1 MRCRF
6 LLMVAPLLFGLVLPA
21 RAASLQRIGHTTLI
35 PRHNTLLD
43 TNGVPLPDDRGMY
56 TAFIDP
62 TNGYAYFVGSYMF
75 KLDIMGNLPVQVGP
89 ALFTGQFTES
99 AIDSAA
105 GYAYGARTSLNRYAL
120 GVGTNPVSN
129 AGSITL
135 AAGSA
140 ASIVIDDS
148 DPNPSNHYG
157 YVLCTV
163 SGNPAKIAKVALS
176 TLTELGS
183 VTLNTNE
190 TSFWFGRIDTQKGY
204 AYFATL
210 PGLAPTI
217 PQVVK
222 IKLTPGTNA
231 PVRIGAVSLDTVGDN
246 VDGGSIDTL
255 HGYAYY
261 GTYDSDTNL
270 PGKVYKLKLGDGD
283 VAPTLVGSINLHPGE
298 GRLAAS
304 VIDPLGGYVYFAD
317 DNSYP
322 GRIYQF
328 SLNGTN
334 LPVEIGYLQLQEG
347 TSNTT
352 PPNGVTTNNTTANAD
367 GILPFGE
374 VFFRSAV
381 FDPVRGFAYFGQ
393 DSRPNQVVKVQ
404 LERDLAVITSMA
416 KLPDGTFQLVY
427 TNIPYG
433 TNTVLT
439 STDMTVPLTNWTA
452 LGSGTEVSPGQ
463 FQFIDP
469 QATNIPQRFYRIS
482 SP

>member
-1 MRCRF
+1 
-6 LLMVAPLLFGLVLPA
+6 MVASLVFGLALPA
-21 RAASLQRIGHTTLI
+21 HAVSLQRIGHTTLV

-43 TNGVPLPDDRGMY
+43 TNGVPLPDDKGMY

-62 TNGYAYFVGSYMF
+62 TNGYAYFVGTYLF
-75 KLDIMGNLPVQVGP
+75 KLDITGNLPVQVGP
-89 ALFTGQFTES
+89 ALFTGQFSES
-99 AIDSAA
+99 AIDLAA
-105 GYAYGARTSLNRYAL
+105 GYAYMARASLNRYAL
-120 GVGTNPVSN
+120 GAGTNPVSS

-140 ASIVIDDS
+140 ASVVVDDS

-163 SGNPAKIAKVALS
+163 SGSPAKVAKVALS
-176 TLTELGS
+176 TFTELGS
-183 VTLNTNE
+183 VSLNAGE
-190 TSFWFGRIDTQKGY
+190 TSFVYGRVDTQKGY
-204 AYFATL
+204 AYFASL
-210 PGLAPTI
+210 PNFNSPTI

-261 GTYDSDTNL
+261 GAYDSDTNF
-270 PGKVYKLKLGDGD
+270 PGKVYKVKLEDGD
-283 VAPTLVGSINLHPGE
+283 VAPTLVGRANLRPGE

-322 GRIYQF
+322 GTIYQLV
-328 SLNGTN
+328 LNGTN
-334 LPVEIGYLQLQEG
+334 PPVEIGSLQLQGG
-347 TSNTT
+347 TSTN
-352 PPNGVTTNNTTANAD
+352 PPNGVTANNTTTNAD
-367 GILPFGE
+367 GVLPFGE

-381 FDPVRGFAYFGQ
+381 FDPVRGYAYFGQ

-404 LERDLAVITSMA
+404 LEQDLPVITSAA
-416 KLPDGTFQLVY
+416 KLPDGTFQIVY
-427 TNIPYG
+427 TNLPYG

-452 LGSGTEVSPGQ
+452 LGSGAEVLPGQ

-469 QATNIPQRFYRIS
+469 QATNFPQRFYRIS

>member
-1 MRCRF
+1 MGCRF
-6 LLMVAPLLFGLVLPA
+6 LLMVASVLFGLVLPA
-21 RAASLQRIGHTTLI
+21 RAGSLQRIGHTTLI

-56 TAFIDP
+56 TALIDP
-62 TNGYAYFVGSYMF
+62 TNGYAYFVGSYLF
-75 KLDIMGNLPVQVGP
+75 KLDITGNLPVQVGP

-99 AIDSAA
+99 AIDSVA

-120 GVGTNPVSN
+120 GVGTNPVGS

-163 SGNPAKIAKVALS
+163 SGNPAKVAKVALS

-183 VTLNTNE
+183 VTLTNGE
-190 TSFWFGRIDTQKGY
+190 TSFWVGRADAQKGY

-210 PGLAPTI
+210 PSFNFTI

-231 PVRIGAVSLDTVGDN
+231 PVRIGAVNLDTVGDN

-270 PGKVYKLKLGDGD
+270 PGKVYKVKLEDGD
-283 VAPTLVGSINLHPGE
+283 VPPTLVGRVNLQPGE

-322 GRIYQF
+322 GRVYQIG
-328 SLNGTN
+328 LNGTN
-334 LPVEIGYLQLQEG
+334 PPLEIGYLQLQGG
-347 TSNTT
+347 TSSTN
-352 PPNGVTTNNTTANAD
+352 PPNGVTTNNWAGD
-367 GILPFGE
+367 GTNLPFGE

-404 LERDLAVITSMA
+404 LARDLAVITSAA
-416 KLPDGTFQLVY
+416 KLPDGSFQLVY
-427 TNIPYG
+427 TNTPYG

-439 STDMTVPLTNWTA
+439 STDMTVPVTNWTA
-452 LGSGTEVSPGQ
+452 LGSGAEVLPGQ

-469 QATNIPQRFYRIS
+469 QATNGPQRFYRIR

>member
-1 MRCRF
+1 
-6 LLMVAPLLFGLVLPA
+6 MVASLVFGLALPA
-21 RAASLQRIGHTTLI
+21 HAVSLQRIGHTILV

-43 TNGVPLPDDRGMY
+43 TNGVPLPDDKGMY

-62 TNGYAYFVGSYMF
+62 TSGYAYFVGTYLF
-75 KLDIMGNLPVQVGP
+75 KLDITGNLPAQVGP
-89 ALFTGQFTES
+89 AFFTGQFSES

-105 GYAYGARTSLNRYAL
+105 RYAYMARTTLNRYAL
-120 GVGTNPVSN
+120 GAGTNPVSS
-129 AGSITL
+129 AGSLAL

-140 ASIVIDDS
+140 ACVVIDDS

-163 SGNPAKIAKVALS
+163 SGNPAKVAKVALS
-176 TLTELGS
+176 TFTELGS
-183 VTLNTNE
+183 VTLTNGE
-190 TSFWFGRIDTQKGY
+190 TSFWVGRVDAQKGY

-246 VDGGSIDTL
+246 IDGGSIDTL

-270 PGKVYKLKLGDGD
+270 PGKVYKVKLEDGD
-283 VAPTLVGSINLHPGE
+283 VAPTLVGRVNLHPGE

-322 GRIYQF
+322 GRVYQIG
-328 SLNGTN
+328 LNGTN
-334 LPVEIGYLQLQEG
+334 PPVEIGYLQLQGG
-347 TSNTT
+347 TSSIT
-352 PPNGVTTNNTTANAD
+352 PPNGVTTNNWAGD
-367 GILPFGE
+367 GTNLPFGE

-381 FDPVRGFAYFGQ
+381 FDPVRGYAYFGQ

-404 LERDLAVITSMA
+404 LEQDLAVITSAA

-439 STDMTVPLTNWTA
+439 SPDMTVPLTNWTA

-469 QATNIPQRFYRIS
+469 QATNFPQRFYRIS